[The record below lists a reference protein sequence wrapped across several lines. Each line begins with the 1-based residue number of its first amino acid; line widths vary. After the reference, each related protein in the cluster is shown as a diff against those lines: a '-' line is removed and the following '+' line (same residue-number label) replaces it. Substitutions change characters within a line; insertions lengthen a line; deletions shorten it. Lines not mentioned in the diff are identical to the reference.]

1 MSSSSSSSDEIDN
14 DLVMVPYMEISDNS
28 LKADETTDDEAQVKS
43 SKALPI
49 NPRQIKINLQKV
61 LESIELMQMYAVYFE
76 SRFYIG
82 QVQKMFYKCEDETPV
97 NLTQVEVK
105 YLSWSGDTKYKW
117 PVKDE
122 VEIINPV
129 FIFEGPIS
137 TESFDPFVI
146 PSEYRSRQLYDKI
159 KRYRDDIFTEH
170 SVRADNVDE

>member
-14 DLVMVPYMEISDNS
+14 DLVPYMEISDNS
-28 LKADETTDDEAQVKS
+28 LKADETTDGENKG
-43 SKALPI
+43 SKALP
-49 NPRQIKINLQKV
+49 NNLRQIKINLQKV

-146 PSEYRSRQLYDKI
+146 PSEYRIRQLYDKI
-159 KRYRDDIFTEH
+159 KR
-170 SVRADNVDE
+170 